1 MAKTVIGLLQNR
13 TEANNVIQELLKSGF
28 RKKDIGLIS
37 PDDDISPVAKAVTK
51 DMAKGAAVGALTGL
65 VLAATTMMI
74 PAFGPLLVAGPAATL
89 VAGIT
94 YGGLAGGIIGTLIS
108 KGVPEDQAH
117 AYAEG
122 VRRGATLITINADDD
137 KLAQRAVRLLKRHG
151 AVDLEERMQQWK
163 GEGWSGRFQEASG
176 APQPD
181 AAVAPEL
188 RAVEVYELVIEMPE
202 RRQRS
207 EPHAGEERRKAA

>member
-1 MAKTVIGLLQNR
+1 MAKTVIGLLQDR
-13 TEANNVIQELLKSGF
+13 EEASKVIRELRKSGF

-37 PDDDISPVAKAVTK
+37 PDDDTSQVAKAVTK

-89 VAGIT
+89 VAGAA
-94 YGGLAGGIIGTLIS
+94 YGGLAGGIIGTLTS
-108 KGVPEDQAH
+108 KGVPEDHAH

-122 VRRGATLITINADDD
+122 VRRGGTLITIHAEDD
-137 KLAQRAVRLLKRHG
+137 KLAQRAERILKRHG
-151 AVDLEERMQQWK
+151 ALDIDERARQWK
-163 GEGWSGRFQEASG
+163 SEGWNGRFEEQA
-176 APQPD
+176 APAQP
-181 AAVAPEL
+181 AEV
-188 RAVEVYELVIEMPE
+188 RAVEIYELVIDMPE